1 MLRWLKLVLPG
12 SLLILAVV
20 LRFHDPVLLQEFRYR
35 IFDNYQRLSPRIYTD
50 LPVLVVDID
59 DQTLE
64 SHGQWPWSR
73 TVVAE
78 LVARLINAGAA
89 VIALDIVFAEPDRTS
104 PENLLAGFGDTPAGR
119 LFRDAISAG
128 DLEKHDTILAD
139 ILAQG
144 PTVGGF
150 IPVGRDSGV
159 LPIVKAG
166 LAHSG
171 DDPAQFLRA
180 YPGAIA
186 NLPEIDEALAGG
198 GSLSPVFDS
207 DGVIRRVPLFV
218 RVGDQIYPSLAVDA
232 LRVAQ
237 GASSLIIKSSGA
249 SGETAFGEQTGVNQV
264 KIGQFVVPTDAQAA
278 MWLRDT
284 GAVDSRALPAWKV
297 MDGSAAPERLEGA
310 IVFVGT
316 SAAGLKDQ
324 HSTPLD
330 QATTGVTLQ
339 AQMIEQILLGDYLE
353 RPDWADGVEMLFLVF
368 MGGIMLTVF
377 WVPKLGTT
385 GASVISGF
393 MVVGAIGF
401 SWYAYTDLKLLFDPV
416 YPSIVGTLVYSGT
429 SFLRFLDTERERRRV
444 RSAFSQYMSPT
455 LVKRLAEQPGELTLG
470 GEMRDLTLLFCDI
483 RGFTS
488 ISERLDAEELT
499 ELINRFLTPMTQVIM
514 ESEGTI
520 DKYMGDCIMAFW
532 NAPLNVPEHRRL
544 GVMSALE
551 MRKRLILLNSELALE
566 SAAKNEPPIE
576 LGIGI
581 GLNSGICCVGNVGS
595 AQRFDYSALGDTVNL
610 AARLEGQCKTY
621 GVEVILS
628 AGTMEGLE
636 DMATLELDLIQ
647 VKGKT
652 EPIRIFTVLGD
663 AELAN
668 DAEFKAI
675 EVHHRAML
683 EHFRAQEWSRARDD
697 IRQAR
702 ALSEDAKLP
711 LAGTYDLFAERID
724 AYETV
729 SPGADWDGV
738 YISLEK

>member
-1 MLRWLKLVLPG
+1 MLRWLKLVVPAG
-12 SLLILAVV
+12 LLVLAVL

-50 LPVLVVDID
+50 MPVVVVDID
-59 DQTLE
+59 DETLAQY
-64 SHGQWPWSR
+64 GQWPWSR

-78 LVARLINAGAA
+78 LVARLLNAGTA
-89 VIALDIVFAEPDRTS
+89 VVALDIVFAEPDRTS
-104 PENLLAGFGDTPAGR
+104 PENLLESFGDTETGR
-119 LFRDAISAG
+119 LIRTAIGAG
-128 DLEKHDTILAD
+128 ELQKHDLILAD

-150 IPVGRDSGV
+150 IPIARETDP
-159 LPIVKAG
+159 LPLIKAG

-171 DDPAQFLRA
+171 DDPKPFLRS

-186 NLPEIDEALAGG
+186 NLPEIDAALSGG

-218 RVGDQIYPSLAVDA
+218 LVGDQIYPSLAAEA

-237 GASSLIIKSSGA
+237 GASSMIIKSSGA
-249 SGETAFGEQTGVNQV
+249 SGETAFGEQTGINQV

-284 GAVDSRALPAWKV
+284 GAVESRMLPAWKV
-297 MDGSAAPERLEGA
+297 MDGSVAPERLEGA
-310 IVFVGT
+310 IVFIGT

-330 QATTGVTLQ
+330 QATTGATLH
-339 AQMIEQILLGDYLE
+339 AQMVEQILLNDFLE
-353 RPDWADGVEMLFLVF
+353 RPDWADGVEMMFIIA
-368 MGGIMLTVF
+368 MGMIMLGVF

-385 GASVISGF
+385 GASIISGAL
-393 MVVGAIGF
+393 VVGAIGF
-401 SWYAYTDLKLLFDPV
+401 SWYAYTDLKLLFDPM
-416 YPSIVGTLVYSGT
+416 YPSIVGVLVYSGT

-488 ISERLDAEELT
+488 ISERLDAHELT

-532 NAPLNVPEHRRL
+532 NAPLDVEEHRRL

-551 MRKRLILLNSELALE
+551 MRKRLVLLNSELALE

-581 GLNSGICCVGNVGS
+581 GLNSGVCCVGNVGS

-628 AGTMEGLE
+628 AGTMQGLE

-652 EPIRIFTVLGD
+652 EPIRIFTVLGEPD
-663 AELAN
+663 LAESA
-668 DAEFKAI
+668 AFKAL
-675 EVHHRAML
+675 EDVHREML
-683 EHFRAQEWSRARDD
+683 EHYKTQDWARARDD
-697 IRQAR
+697 IERAR
-702 ALSEDAKLP
+702 KLSDEAGLP
-711 LAGTYDLFAERID
+711 MAGTYDLYAERVD
-724 AYETV
+724 DYEINT
-729 SPGADWDGV
+729 PGADWDGV
-738 YISLEK
+738 YISLTK

>member
-1 MLRWLKLVLPG
+1 MLRWLKLFLPAT
-12 SLLILAVV
+12 LLTLAVL

-35 IFDNYQRLSPRIYTD
+35 IFDNYQRLSPRVYTD
-50 LPVLVVDID
+50 LPVVVIDID
-59 DQTLE
+59 DDTLAK
-64 SHGQWPWSR
+64 HGQWPWSR
-73 TVVAE
+73 TVIAE
-78 LVARLINAGAA
+78 LVARLINAGTA

-104 PENLLAGFGDTPAGR
+104 PETLLAGLGDSEATR
-119 LFRDAISAG
+119 LLRDAIGSGELA
-128 DLEKHDTILAD
+128 KYDTILAD
-139 ILAQG
+139 VLAQG

-150 IPVGRDSGV
+150 IPIAKDTGK
-159 LPIVKAG
+159 LPLIKAG

-171 DDPAQFLRA
+171 DDPVPFLRA

-218 RVGDQIYPSLAVDA
+218 LVGGKIYPSLAVEA

-237 GASSLIIKSSGA
+237 GASSMIIKSSGA
-249 SGETAFGEQTGVNQV
+249 SGETAFGEQTGINQV

-284 GAVDSRALPAWKV
+284 GAVESRSLPAWTV
-297 MDGSAAPERLEGA
+297 MDGSVAPERLEGA
-310 IVFVGT
+310 IVFIGT

-330 QATTGVTLQ
+330 QAITGVTLH
-339 AQMIEQILLGDYLE
+339 AQMIEQILLQDFLE
-353 RPDWADGVEMLFLVF
+353 RPDWADGVEMMFIIF
-368 MGGIMLTVF
+368 MGVIMLGVF
-377 WVPKLGTT
+377 WVPKVGTT
-385 GASVISGF
+385 GASVISGT

-401 SWYAYTDLKLLFDPV
+401 SWYAYTDLKLLFDPM
-416 YPSIVGTLVYSGT
+416 YPSIVGVMVYSGT
-429 SFLRFLDTERERRRV
+429 SFLRFLDTERERSRV

-455 LVKRLAEQPGELTLG
+455 LVKRLAENPGQMKLG

-488 ISERLDAEELT
+488 ISERLDAHELT
-499 ELINRFLTPMTQVIM
+499 ELINRFLTPMTRVIM
-514 ESEGTI
+514 EAEGTI

-532 NAPLNVPEHRRL
+532 NAPMNVPEHRRL

-551 MRKRLILLNSELALE
+551 MRRRLVALNSELALE

-595 AQRFDYSALGDTVNL
+595 EQRFDYSALGDTVNL

-663 AELAN
+663 AGLA
-668 DAEFKAI
+668 ETEGFKAI
-675 EVHHRAML
+675 EIEHRAML
-683 EHFRAQEWSRARDD
+683 EHYRGQEWASARGD
-697 IRQAR
+697 IERAR
-702 ALSEDAKLP
+702 ALSEQADLP
-711 LAGTYDLFAERID
+711 LSGTYDLFSERID
-724 AYETV
+724 AYEAT

>member
-1 MLRWLKLVLPG
+1 MLRWLKLILPAT
-12 SLLILAVV
+12 LLILSVM
-20 LRFHDPVLLQEFRYR
+20 LRFHDPVLLQEFRFR
-35 IFDNYQRLSPRIYTD
+35 IFDNYQRLAPRIYTD

-59 DQTLE
+59 DETLAK
-64 SHGQWPWSR
+64 HGQWPWSR

-78 LVARLINAGAA
+78 LVARLINAGAQ

-104 PENLLAGFGDTPAGR
+104 PENLLASFGDTPAAQ
-119 LFRDAISAG
+119 LLRDAIGSGNLAS
-128 DLEKHDTILAD
+128 HDTIFAD

-150 IPVGRDSGV
+150 IPIDRDIGR
-159 LPIVKAG
+159 LPAAKAG

-171 DDPAQFLRA
+171 DDPKPFLRA
-180 YPGAIA
+180 YPGAIT
-186 NLPEIDEALAGG
+186 NLQEIDEALAGG

-218 RVGDQIYPSLAVDA
+218 MVGEQIYPSLAVEA

-237 GASSLIIKSSGA
+237 GASAMIIKSSGA

-264 KIGQFVVPTDAQAA
+264 KIGQFVVPTDAEAA

-284 GAVDSRALPAWKV
+284 GAVKSRMLPAWQV
-297 MDGSAAPERLEGA
+297 MDGSAAPERLEGV
-310 IVFVGT
+310 IVFIGT

-330 QATTGVTLQ
+330 QATTGVTLH
-339 AQMIEQILLGDYLE
+339 AQMIEQILLGDFLE
-353 RPDWADGVEMLFLVF
+353 RPDWADGIEMLSILL
-368 MGGIMLTVF
+368 MGGLIIGMF
-377 WVPKLGTT
+377 WVPRLGTT
-385 GASVISGF
+385 GASVLSGV
-393 MVVGAIGF
+393 MVVGTIGF

-416 YPSIVGTLVYSGT
+416 YPSIVGVMVYSGT

-455 LVKRLAEQPGELTLG
+455 LVNRLAENPEQMKLG

-488 ISERLDAEELT
+488 ISERLDAQELT
-499 ELINRFLTPMTQVIM
+499 ELINRFLTPMTKVIM
-514 ESEGTI
+514 EAEGTI

-532 NAPLNVPEHRRL
+532 NAPLNVLEHRRL
-544 GVMSALE
+544 GVLSALE
-551 MRKRLILLNSELALE
+551 MRRRLVALNAELALE
-566 SAAKNEPPIE
+566 TAAKNEPPIE

-595 AQRFDYSALGDTVNL
+595 EQRFDYSALGDTVNL

-628 AGTMEGLE
+628 EGTIEGLD

-663 AELAN
+663 TDLA
-668 DAEFKAI
+668 ASAGFKVLEA
-675 EVHHRAML
+675 HHRAML
-683 EHFRAQEWSRARDD
+683 DHYRAQQWDRARAD
-697 IRQAR
+697 IENAR
-702 ALSEDAKLP
+702 ALSDEAGLP
-711 LAGTYDLFAERID
+711 LSGVYDLFSERITD
-724 AYETV
+724 YEGA
-729 SPGADWDGV
+729 SPGEDWDGV

>member
-1 MLRWLKLVLPG
+1 MLKWIKLLLPATLLVL
-12 SLLILAVV
+12 AVL

-35 IFDNYQRLSPRIYTD
+35 IFDNYQRLSPRVYTEM
-50 LPVLVVDID
+50 PVVVVDID
-59 DQTLE
+59 DETLAA
-64 SHGQWPWSR
+64 HGQWPWSR

-78 LVARLINAGAA
+78 LVARLMNGGAA
-89 VIALDIVFAEPDRTS
+89 VVALDIVFAEPDRTS
-104 PENLLAGFGDTPAGR
+104 PENLLSSFGDIEAARGLR
-119 LFRDAISAG
+119 AAVDSGKLVR
-128 DLEKHDTILAD
+128 HDPYLAE

-150 IPVGRDSGV
+150 IPIGRDTGS

-171 DDPAQFLRA
+171 DDPIPFLRS
-180 YPGAIA
+180 YPGAIG
-186 NLPEIDEALAGG
+186 NLPVIDEALSGS

-218 RVGDQIYPSLAVDA
+218 VVGGQIYPSLATEA

-237 GASSLIIKSSGA
+237 GASSMIIKSSGA

-284 GAVDSRALPAWKV
+284 GAVESRMLPAWKV
-297 MDGSAAPERLEGA
+297 MDGSVAPERLEGA

-316 SAAGLKDQ
+316 SAAGLKDL

-330 QATTGVTLQ
+330 QATTGVTLH
-339 AQMIEQILLGDYLE
+339 AQMIEQILLGDFLE
-353 RPDWADGVEMLFLVF
+353 RPDWVDGVEMMFILA
-368 MGGIMLTVF
+368 MGVIVLAVF
-377 WVPKLGTT
+377 WVPKLGTI

-416 YPSIVGTLVYSGT
+416 YPSIVGVMVYSGT

-455 LVKRLAEQPGELTLG
+455 LVNRLADNPGQMKLG

-488 ISERLDAEELT
+488 ISERLDAHELT
-499 ELINRFLTPMTQVIM
+499 ELINRFLTPMTRVIM
-514 ESEGTI
+514 EAEGTI

-532 NAPLNVPEHRRL
+532 NAPLDVGEHRRL

-551 MRKRLILLNSELALE
+551 MRRKLVELNAELAEE
-566 SAAKNEPPIE
+566 SAAKGEPPIE

-595 AQRFDYSALGDTVNL
+595 EQRFDYSALGDTVNL

-628 AGTMEGLE
+628 EGTMRGLE

-652 EPIRIFTVLGD
+652 EPIRIFSVLGD
-663 AELAN
+663 AELA
-668 DAEFKAI
+668 DGDDFKAI
-675 EVHHRAML
+675 EVHHIAML
-683 EHFRAQEWSRARDD
+683 EHFRAQEWTMARDD
-697 IRQAR
+697 IKRAR
-702 ALSEDAKLP
+702 TLSEEANLP
-711 LAGTYDLFAERID
+711 LAGTYDLFDERVD
-724 AYETV
+724 AYEAT
-729 SPGADWDGV
+729 PPAADWDGV

>member
-1 MLRWLKLVLPG
+1 MLRWLKLVLPMM
-12 SLLILAVV
+12 LLVVAVL
-20 LRFHDPVLLQEFRYR
+20 LRYHDPVLLQEFRFR
-35 IFDNYQRLSPRIYTD
+35 IFDNYQRLSPRLYTD

-59 DQTLE
+59 DETLAR
-64 SHGQWPWSR
+64 HGQWPWPR

-78 LVARLINAGAA
+78 LVARLLNAGSA

-104 PENLLAGFGDTPAGR
+104 PENMFVSFGEEAIAK
-119 LFRDAISAG
+119 FVRDAMGSGELA
-128 DLEKHDTILAD
+128 KHDTILAD
-139 ILAQG
+139 VLAQG

-150 IPVGRDSGV
+150 IPIDRDIGK
-159 LPIVKAG
+159 LPLVKSG

-171 DDPAQFLRA
+171 DDPKPFLRT

-186 NLPEIDEALAGG
+186 NLSEIDEALAGG

-218 RVGDQIYPSLAVDA
+218 VVGEKIFPSLAAEA

-237 GASSLIIKSSGA
+237 GASSMIIKSSGA
-249 SGETAFGEQTGVNQV
+249 SGETAFGEKTGVNQV
-264 KIGQFVVPTDAQAA
+264 KIGQFVIPTDAEAA

-284 GAVDSRALPAWKV
+284 GAVKSRSMAAWKI

-330 QATTGVTLQ
+330 QATTGVTLN
-339 AQMIEQILLGDYLE
+339 AQMIEQILVGDFLE
-353 RPDWADGVEMLFLVF
+353 RPDWADGVEMMFIVT
-368 MGGIMLTVF
+368 MGVIMLGLF
-377 WVPKLGTT
+377 WIPKLGTI
-385 GASVISGF
+385 GASVISGV
-393 MVVGAIGF
+393 MVVGSIGF
-401 SWYAYTDLKLLFDPV
+401 SWYAYTDLKLLFDPM
-416 YPSIVGTLVYSGT
+416 YPSIVGVMVYSGT

-455 LVKRLAEQPGELTLG
+455 LVNRLAENPEQMKLG

-488 ISERLDAEELT
+488 ISERLDAQELT
-499 ELINRFLTPMTQVIM
+499 ELINRFLTPMTNVIM
-514 ESEGTI
+514 EAEGTI

-551 MRKRLILLNSELALE
+551 MRRKLVVLNAELALE
-566 SAAKNEPPIE
+566 TAAKKQAPIE

-595 AQRFDYSALGDTVNL
+595 EQRFDYSALGDTVNL

-628 AGTMEGLE
+628 EGTIQGLD

-663 AELAN
+663 VDLA
-668 DAEFKAI
+668 DSAGFKSLEAY
-675 EVHHRAML
+675 HRAML
-683 EHFRAQEWSRARDD
+683 DHYRSQQWDKARDD
-697 IRQAR
+697 IEKAR
-702 ALSEDAKLP
+702 ALSDEARLP
-711 LAGTYDLFAERID
+711 LAGVYELFSERIS
-724 AYETV
+724 AYEDTP
-729 SPGADWDGV
+729 PGEDWDGV
-738 YISLEK
+738 FISLEK

>member
-1 MLRWLKLVLPG
+1 MLKWLKLILPVT
-12 SLLILAVV
+12 LLTMAAL
-20 LRFHDPVLLQEFRYR
+20 LRFHDPVLLQEFRFR
-35 IFDNYQRLSPRIYTD
+35 IFDNYQRLSPRLYTD

-59 DQTLE
+59 DETLAR
-64 SHGQWPWSR
+64 HGQWPWPR
-73 TVVAE
+73 TVVAD

-104 PENLLAGFGDTPAGR
+104 PENMFVSFGEEVIAK
-119 LFRDAISAG
+119 FVRDGLKSG
-128 DLEKHDTILAD
+128 DLARHDTILAD

-150 IPVGRDSGV
+150 IPIDRDIGK
-159 LPIVKAG
+159 LPLAKSG

-171 DDPAQFLRA
+171 DDPMLFLRR

-186 NLPEIDEALAGG
+186 NLSEIDEALAGG

-218 RVGDQIYPSLAVDA
+218 VVGEQIYPSLAAEA

-237 GASSLIIKSSGA
+237 GASSMIIKSSGA
-249 SGETAFGEQTGVNQV
+249 SGETAFGEKTGVNQV

-284 GAVDSRALPAWKV
+284 GAVESRSMSAWKV
-297 MDGSAAPERLEGA
+297 MDGSAAPGRLEGA
-310 IVFVGT
+310 IVFIGT

-330 QATTGVTLQ
+330 QATTGVTLH
-339 AQMIEQILLGDYLE
+339 AQMIEQILLGDFLE
-353 RPDWADGVEMLFLVF
+353 RPDWADGVEMMFILF
-368 MGGIMLTVF
+368 MGAIILGVF
-377 WVPKLGTT
+377 WIPSLGTA
-385 GASVISGF
+385 GASVISGV

-401 SWYAYTDLKLLFDPV
+401 SWYAYTDLKLLFDPM
-416 YPSIVGTLVYSGT
+416 YPSIVGVMVYSGT

-455 LVKRLAEQPGELTLG
+455 LVNRLAENPEQMKLG

-488 ISERLDAEELT
+488 ISERLDAQELT
-499 ELINRFLTPMTQVIM
+499 ELINRFLTPMTNVIM
-514 ESEGTI
+514 GAEGTI

-551 MRKRLILLNSELALE
+551 MRRKLVVLNAELALE
-566 SAAKNEPPIE
+566 TAARKQAPIE

-595 AQRFDYSALGDTVNL
+595 EQRFDYSALGDTVNL

-621 GVEVILS
+621 GVEIILS
-628 AGTMEGLE
+628 EGTMQGLD

-663 AELAN
+663 VDRA
-668 DAEFKAI
+668 DSAEFKAL
-675 EVHHRAML
+675 EECHRAML
-683 EHFRAQEWSRARDD
+683 DHFRSQQWDVARVD
-697 IRQAR
+697 IAKAS
-702 ALSEDAKLP
+702 ALSKEAGLP
-711 LAGTYDLFAERID
+711 LAGFYELFLERITD
-724 AYETV
+724 YEAAP
-729 SPGADWDGV
+729 PGEDWDGV

>member
-1 MLRWLKLVLPG
+1 MLRWLKLVVPAG
-12 SLLILAVV
+12 LLVLAVL

-50 LPVLVVDID
+50 MPVAVVDID
-59 DQTLE
+59 DETLARY
-64 SHGQWPWSR
+64 GQWPWSR
-73 TVVAE
+73 TVVAD
-78 LVARLINAGAA
+78 LVARLLNAGTA
-89 VIALDIVFAEPDRTS
+89 VVALDIVFAEPDRMS
-104 PENLLAGFGDTPAGR
+104 PENLLESFGDSETGR
-119 LFRDAISAG
+119 LIRTAIGAG
-128 DLEKHDTILAD
+128 ELLNHDLIFAD

-150 IPVGRDSGV
+150 IPIARKTDP
-159 LPIVKAG
+159 LPMIKGG

-171 DDPAQFLRA
+171 DDPKAFLRR
-180 YPGAIA
+180 YPGAIV
-186 NLPEIDEALAGG
+186 NLPEIDAALSGG

-218 RVGDQIYPSLAVDA
+218 LVGDQIYPSLAAEA

-237 GASSLIIKSSGA
+237 GASSMIIKSSGA
-249 SGETAFGEQTGVNQV
+249 SGETAFGEQTGINQV

-284 GAVDSRALPAWKV
+284 GAVESRMLPAWKV
-297 MDGSAAPERLEGA
+297 MDGSVAPERLEGA

-330 QATTGVTLQ
+330 QATTGVSLH
-339 AQMIEQILLGDYLE
+339 AQMVEQILLNDFLE
-353 RPDWADGVEMLFLVF
+353 RPDWADGVEMMFIVA
-368 MGGIMLTVF
+368 MGVIMLGIF

-385 GASVISGF
+385 GASVISGV
-393 MVVGAIGF
+393 MVAGAIGF
-401 SWYAYTDLKLLFDPV
+401 SWYAYTDLKLLFDPM
-416 YPSIVGTLVYSGT
+416 YPSIVGVLVYSGT

-488 ISERLDAEELT
+488 ISERLDAHELT

-532 NAPLNVPEHRRL
+532 NAPLDVAEHRRL

-551 MRKRLILLNSELALE
+551 MRKRLVLLNSELAVE
-566 SAAKNEPPIE
+566 AAAKNEPPIE

-581 GLNSGICCVGNVGS
+581 GLNSGMCCVGNVGS

-628 AGTMEGLE
+628 AGTMLGLE

-652 EPIRIFTVLGD
+652 EPIRIFTVLGEPD
-663 AELAN
+663 LSESTA
-668 DAEFKAI
+668 FKAL
-675 EVHHRAML
+675 EDVHRAML
-683 EHFRAQEWSRARDD
+683 EHYKAQDWARARDD
-697 IRQAR
+697 IQRAR
-702 ALSEDAKLP
+702 KLSDEANLP
-711 LAGTYDLFAERID
+711 MAGTYDLYAERVD
-724 AYETV
+724 DYEINA
-729 SPGADWDGV
+729 PGADWDGV
-738 YISLEK
+738 YISLTK

>member
-1 MLRWLKLVLPG
+1 MIKG
-12 SLLILAVV
+12 
-20 LRFHDPVLLQEFRYR
+20 
-35 IFDNYQRLSPRIYTD
+35 
-50 LPVLVVDID
+50 
-59 DQTLE
+59 
-64 SHGQWPWSR
+64 
-73 TVVAE
+73 
-78 LVARLINAGAA
+78 
-89 VIALDIVFAEPDRTS
+89 
-104 PENLLAGFGDTPAGR
+104 
-119 LFRDAISAG
+119 
-128 DLEKHDTILAD
+128 
-139 ILAQG
+139 
-144 PTVGGF
+144 
-150 IPVGRDSGV
+150 
-159 LPIVKAG
+159 G

-171 DDPAQFLRA
+171 DDPKMFLRS

-186 NLPEIDEALAGG
+186 NLPEIDAALSGG

-218 RVGDQIYPSLAVDA
+218 LVGDQIYPSLAAEA

-237 GASSLIIKSSGA
+237 GASSMIIKSSGA
-249 SGETAFGEQTGVNQV
+249 SGETAFGEQTGINQV
-264 KIGQFVVPTDAQAA
+264 KIGQFVVPTDAEAA

-284 GAVDSRALPAWKV
+284 GAVESRMLPAWKV
-297 MDGSAAPERLEGA
+297 MDGSIAPERLEGA
-310 IVFVGT
+310 IVFIGT

-330 QATTGVTLQ
+330 QATTGVSLH
-339 AQMIEQILLGDYLE
+339 AQMVEQILLNDFLE
-353 RPDWADGVEMLFLVF
+353 RPDWADGVEMMFIVA
-368 MGGIMLTVF
+368 MGVIMLGVF

-385 GASVISGF
+385 GASVISGV
-393 MVVGAIGF
+393 MVAGAIGF
-401 SWYAYTDLKLLFDPV
+401 SWYAYTDLKLLFDPM
-416 YPSIVGTLVYSGT
+416 YPSIVGVLVYSGT

-488 ISERLDAEELT
+488 ISERLDAHELT

-532 NAPLNVPEHRRL
+532 NAPLDVAEHRRL

-551 MRKRLILLNSELALE
+551 MRKRLVLLNSELALE

-581 GLNSGICCVGNVGS
+581 GLNSGVCCVGNVGS

-628 AGTMEGLE
+628 AGTMQGLE

-652 EPIRIFTVLGD
+652 EPIRIFTVLGEPD
-663 AELAN
+663 LSESAT
-668 DAEFKAI
+668 FKAL
-675 EVHHRAML
+675 EDVHRAML
-683 EHFRAQEWSRARDD
+683 EHYKAQDWAEARHDIERARK
-697 IRQAR
+697 
-702 ALSEDAKLP
+702 LSDEAGLP
-711 LAGTYDLFAERID
+711 MTGTYDLYAERVD
-724 AYETV
+724 DYEINA
-729 SPGADWDGV
+729 PGADWDGV
-738 YISLEK
+738 YISLTK

>member
-1 MLRWLKLVLPG
+1 MLRWLKLVLPAT
-12 SLLILAVV
+12 LLVLAVV
-20 LRFHDPVLLQEFRYR
+20 LRFHDPVLLQEFRFR
-35 IFDNYQRLSPRIYTD
+35 IFDNFQRLSPRIYTD
-50 LPVLVVDID
+50 LPVVVVDID
-59 DQTLE
+59 DETLAQ
-64 SHGQWPWSR
+64 HGQWPWSR

-78 LVARLINAGAA
+78 LVARLLNAGAA
-89 VIALDIVFAEPDRTS
+89 VVALDIVFAEPDRTS
-104 PENLLAGFGDTPAGR
+104 PETLLANLGDTEATRP
-119 LFRDAISAG
+119 LRDAIGSG
-128 DLEKHDTILAD
+128 SLMKYDSILAD

-150 IPVGRDSGV
+150 IPIARDTGK
-159 LPIVKAG
+159 LPLVKAG

-171 DDPAQFLRA
+171 DDPVPFLRS
-180 YPGAIA
+180 YPGAIV

-218 RVGDQIYPSLAVDA
+218 LVGGRIYPSLATEA

-237 GASSLIIKSSGA
+237 GASSMIIKSSGA
-249 SGETAFGEQTGVNQV
+249 SGETAFGEKTGVNQV

-284 GAVDSRALPAWKV
+284 GAVQSRMLPAWQV
-297 MDGSAAPERLEGA
+297 MDGTAAPERLEGA
-310 IVFVGT
+310 IVFIGT

-330 QATTGVTLQ
+330 QATTGVTLH
-339 AQMIEQILLGDYLE
+339 AQMIEQILLGDFLE
-353 RPDWADGVEMLFLVF
+353 RPDWANGVEMMFIVV
-368 MGGIMLTVF
+368 MGVIMLAVF
-377 WVPKLGTT
+377 WVPKLGTA
-385 GASVISGF
+385 GASVISGA
-393 MVVGAIGF
+393 MVIGAIGF

-416 YPSIVGTLVYSGT
+416 YPSIVGVFVYSGT

-455 LVKRLAEQPGELTLG
+455 LVKRLAEDPGQMKLG

-488 ISERLDAEELT
+488 ISERLNAQELT
-499 ELINRFLTPMTQVIM
+499 ELINRFLTPMTRVIM
-514 ESEGTI
+514 EAEGTI

-544 GVMSALE
+544 GVLSALE
-551 MRKRLILLNSELALE
+551 MRRRLVALNAELALE
-566 SAAKNEPPIE
+566 TAARNEAPIE

-595 AQRFDYSALGDTVNL
+595 EQRFDYSALGDTVNL

-628 AGTMEGLE
+628 AGTLQGLE

-663 AELAN
+663 TDLA
-668 DAEFKAI
+668 DSAGFRALE
-675 EVHHRAML
+675 EHHRAML
-683 EHFRAQEWSRARDD
+683 VQYRDQEWKMARDE
-697 IRQAR
+697 IAKAR
-702 ALSEDAKLP
+702 ALSDEAGLP
-711 LAGTYDLFAERID
+711 LTGVYDLFSERIT
-724 AYETV
+724 AYEGA
-729 SPGADWDGV
+729 SPGEDWDGV